1 MWFVTNVKGKDGL
14 PLVRIHSGV
23 SKASADIYLFGATV
37 TSWAD
42 KTGTENIFVSSNA
55 IFNGVKAIRGGE
67 QWSDIHKIY
76 MSIEVTKFGL
86 MSLNLSTC
94 RHSRSVSSIWS
105 VPEGYATTWIRQNI
119 QLVLRI
125 EPH

>member
-42 KTGTENIFVSSNA
+42 KTGTENIFVSSSA

-67 QWSDIHKIY
+67 HWFKITRY
-76 MSIEVTKFGL
+76 MSIEITRFGL
-86 MSLNLSTC
+86 MSFNLSTP
-94 RHSRSVSSIWS
+94 RHSCGISSIRP
-105 VPEGYATTWIRQNI
+105 VPKRDASAWICPNI
-119 QLVLRI
+119 QLELRI
-125 EPH
+125 ESY